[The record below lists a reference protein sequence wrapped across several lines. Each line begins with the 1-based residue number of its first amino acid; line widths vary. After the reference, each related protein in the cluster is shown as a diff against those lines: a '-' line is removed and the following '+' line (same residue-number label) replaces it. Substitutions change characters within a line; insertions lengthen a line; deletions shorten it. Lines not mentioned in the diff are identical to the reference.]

1 MQNLL
6 LLTMTKILRFYIRL
20 NVKFLLIYFSL
31 NLNPRFCGGYTP
43 PLYMRLES
51 KTATIPFNPRRV
63 PFFYG
68 WVILGLSSLGMLLSI
83 PGQTMGVSVFTD
95 YLIEALGLSRV
106 AISLAY
112 MFGTICSALV
122 LPRAGRLLDR
132 TGARY
137 TGAAV
142 TAFLGLTL
150 LGMSMLDKAAGAL
163 GGLFPFIRAWIFSF
177 VLVSIG
183 FFLMR
188 LMGQGILTLTSR
200 NMAMKWFSRKRGF
213 ANVFIGITVSFGFSY
228 APRLF
233 HSIIQAVGWRG
244 AWLFIGLFLIVLSA
258 PLFWLLAR
266 DNPYICGMVPDLKT
280 CGTAGVEGAAG
291 TEEAK
296 KGEEALEGY
305 TLEEAKAQLDFWVYA
320 LSLMLFGLFI
330 TAMSFHVVSIF
341 AEAGMSEEAGVGVFL
356 PAAVI
361 SLFVNVSASWL
372 SDRMPLKV
380 FLLLLIG
387 GILLEAVALSFLQPG
402 LMYIL
407 VITGHG
413 ISGGLMNLI
422 STVVWPKHFGIKH
435 LGAISGFAMGLVV
448 AGSALGPYLFSLSL
462 RYGGSYSTACWI
474 SVAAGVVI
482 FILSLL
488 SKRPPAVS
496 SGAGVTDP

>member
-1 MQNLL
+1 
-6 LLTMTKILRFYIRL
+6 
-20 NVKFLLIYFSL
+20 
-31 NLNPRFCGGYTP
+31 
-43 PLYMRLES
+43 MRLER
-51 KTATIPFNPRRV
+51 KTAFFPFNPRKV

-112 MFGTICSALV
+112 LLGTVCSALV
-122 LPRAGRLLDR
+122 LPGAGRLLDR
-132 TGARY
+132 IGSRLMGTG
-137 TGAAV
+137 V
-142 TAFLGLTL
+142 IFLLGLTL
-150 LGMSMLDKAAGAL
+150 LGMSMLDRTANFL
-163 GGLFPFIRAWIFSF
+163 GSMFPFIRAWIFSF
-177 VLVSIG
+177 VLVSCG

-233 HSIIQAVGWRG
+233 HIIIQAVGWRG
-244 AWLFIGLFLIVLSA
+244 AWLAIGMVLIVISV
-258 PLFWLLAR
+258 PLYWLLAR
-266 DNPYICGMVPDLKT
+266 DNPYICGMIPDS
-280 CGTAGVEGAAG
+280 CIPEPGRDGVDPA
-291 TEEAK
+291 
-296 KGEEALEGY
+296 GEEAEDSLEGY
-305 TLEEAKAQLDFWVYA
+305 TLNQARAQLDFWVYA

-341 AEAGMSEEAGVGVFL
+341 AEAGMGEEAGVGVFL

-380 FLLLLIG
+380 FLILLIAG
-387 GILLEAVALSFLQPG
+387 VMLEAAALSFLQPG
-402 LMYIL
+402 AMYVL
-407 VITGHG
+407 VIVGHG

-435 LGAISGFAMGLVV
+435 LGAISGFAMGMVV

-462 RYGGSYSTACWI
+462 RYGGSYSPACWV
-474 SVAAGVVI
+474 SFAAGIVI
-482 FILSLL
+482 LILALISR
-488 SKRPPAVS
+488 RPPAVS
-496 SGAGVTDP
+496 SIPMPAQGEF